1 MPREVI
7 ASMALRGAL
16 AGARLR
22 TRFVSDDQW
31 NRFRWLRL
39 RTAMSN
45 MERLRAGTFERRGFY
60 ADALSGEAWLVRQEA
75 DFCEKPSTMAIPW
88 YLPYPGFWPKAA
100 RLLNTFADG
109 YRPDEDQ
116 ENVMTYEAP
125 RPQPVIRQVPR
136 E

>member
-1 MPREVI
+1 
-7 ASMALRGAL
+7 
-16 AGARLR
+16 LR
-22 TRFVSDDQW
+22 TRFVSDAQW

-45 MERLRAGTFERRGFY
+45 IEKLRASTFERRGFY
-60 ADALSGEAWLVRQEA
+60 ADALSGEVWLDQQEA
-75 DFCEKPSTMAIPW
+75 DFAEKPSTLAIAW
-88 YLPYPGFWPKAA
+88 YPPSPGFWPKAA

-116 ENVMTYEAP
+116 QNVMTYGTP
-125 RPQPVIRQVPR
+125 RPQPVLRQVPR